1 MPIGCGAAP
10 SIYNLLRVF
19 DRTRSSMP
27 QPIDSS
33 SYRSPQSQRPAVPLP
48 IEGKPRSHDPY
59 AAFRFG
65 DFSLFTAGNLL
76 SITGRLMLAVAV
88 EWEIY
93 ARTHSATALGLV
105 GLVIATPVVA
115 LSLPAG
121 HLADRFSRKRIIL
134 VSQIFSALTSL
145 ALALVSWKHLSIPP
159 IAVLREG
166 NRALAGIATLFERH
180 HPAFHFDDASIPLIY
195 LLLFIGGVARTFNWA
210 ARSSFFPTLVSRDAF
225 ANAVTWNN
233 SIFQIGSVVG
243 PAISGLLVAFV
254 GFPFVYL
261 LDALCAF
268 LFFLLVFAIR
278 RSTQKRDQTKESTWK
293 SLIAGV
299 RFVFRRKVI
308 LATITLDLF
317 AVLLGGATALMPIF
331 ADQIL
336 HVGPV
341 GLGWMRAAPA
351 IGAFAMALVV
361 AHLPPM
367 GRAGK
372 TLMWCV
378 TGFGIATI
386 LFGLSK
392 IFCLSLGL
400 LFFVGAFDSVS
411 VIIRGSIVQLVTP
424 DEMRGRVSSVNNIF
438 IGTSNEFGALES
450 GLTAALFGP
459 VISVVA
465 GGIGTI
471 LVVLGV
477 AWRWPETRKIGAL
490 DRTLR

>member
-1 MPIGCGAAP
+1 MPRSIDPKSYESPEGERP
-10 SIYNLLRVF
+10 SV
-19 DRTRSSMP
+19 TP
-27 QPIDSS
+27 
-33 SYRSPQSQRPAVPLP
+33 P
-48 IEGKPRSHDPY
+48 IELERRPHDPY

-65 DFSLFTAGNLL
+65 GFRLFTAGNLL

-105 GLVIATPVVA
+105 GLAIAVPVVT

-121 HLADRFSRKRIIL
+121 HLADRVSRKHIIL
-134 VSQIFSALTSL
+134 VTQVFSAVTSV
-145 ALALVSWKHLSIPP
+145 ALALVSWKHLSIPH
-159 IAVLREG
+159 IAPLREG
-166 NRALAGIATLFERH
+166 NRALAAVAAIFERH
-180 HPAFHFDDASIPLIY
+180 HPMFHFDDASVPLIY
-195 LLLFIGGVARTFNWA
+195 LLLFIGASARTFSWA
-210 ARSSFFPTLVSRDAF
+210 ARSSFFPTLVPRDAF

-233 SIFQIGSVVG
+233 SVFQIGSVVG
-243 PAISGLLVAFV
+243 PALSGLLIAYV

-261 LDALCAF
+261 LDALCASA
-268 LFFLLVFAIR
+268 FFLLILPIR
-278 RSTQKRDQTKESTWK
+278 RSKQVRDRGEASTWK
-293 SLIAGV
+293 SLIAGL

-317 AVLLGGATALMPIF
+317 AVLLGGVTALMPIF

-336 HVGPV
+336 HCGPV
-341 GLGWMRAAPA
+341 GLGWMRAMPA
-351 IGAFAMALVV
+351 VGAFAMALTV

-367 GRAGK
+367 KHAGRA
-372 TLMWCV
+372 LLWCV

-392 IFCLSLGL
+392 IFWLSLGL
-400 LFFVGAFDSVS
+400 LCLVGAFDSVS

-477 AWRWPETRKIGAL
+477 ALRWPQTREIGAL
-490 DRTLR
+490 DKSLR

>member
-1 MPIGCGAAP
+1 
-10 SIYNLLRVF
+10 
-19 DRTRSSMP
+19 
-27 QPIDSS
+27 
-33 SYRSPQSQRPAVPLP
+33 
-48 IEGKPRSHDPY
+48 
-59 AAFRFG
+59 
-65 DFSLFTAGNLL
+65 
-76 SITGRLMLAVAV
+76 V

-105 GLVIATPVVA
+105 GLVIAVPVVT

-121 HLADRFSRKRIIL
+121 HLADRFSRKHIIL
-134 VSQIFSALTSL
+134 VSQVFSGFMSV
-145 ALALVSWKHLSIPP
+145 ALALVSWKHLSIPA
-159 IAVLREG
+159 IALLRAG
-166 NRALAGIATLFERH
+166 NHALGAIATIFERH
-180 HPAFHFDDASIPLIY
+180 HPMFHFDDASVPLIY
-195 LLLFIGGVARTFNWA
+195 LLLFIGASARTFSWA
-210 ARSSFFPTLVSRDAF
+210 ARSSFFPTLVPRDSF

-233 SIFQIGSVVG
+233 SVFQIGSVVG
-243 PAISGLLVAFV
+243 PALSGLLVAYV

-261 LDALCAF
+261 LDALCA
-268 LFFLLVFAIR
+268 LAFFLLVLLIR
-278 RSTQKRDQTKESTWK
+278 RSTQRREQTDAGTWK
-293 SLIAGV
+293 SLMAGL
-299 RFVFRRKVI
+299 RFVFSRKVI

-336 HVGPV
+336 HCGPV
-341 GLGWMRAAPA
+341 GLGWLRAMPA
-351 IGAFAMALVV
+351 IGAFAVALVV

-367 GRAGK
+367 KRAGK
-372 TLMWCV
+372 TLLWCV
-378 TGFGIATI
+378 TGFGAATI

-392 IFCLSLGL
+392 VFWLSLGV
-400 LFFVGAFDSVS
+400 LFLIGAFDSVS

-471 LVVLGV
+471 LVVLAV
-477 AWRWPETRKIGAL
+477 AFRWPETWRIGAL
-490 DRTLR
+490 DRNLR

>member
-1 MPIGCGAAP
+1 
-10 SIYNLLRVF
+10 
-19 DRTRSSMP
+19 MP
-27 QPIDSS
+27 QPIDTR
-33 SYRSPQSQRPAVPLP
+33 SYESPEERRPAVPLP
-48 IEGKPRSHDPY
+48 IERKPRAHDPY

-65 DFSLFTAGNLL
+65 DFTLFTAGNLL

-88 EWEIY
+88 EWELY

-105 GLVIATPVVA
+105 GLVIAVPVVT

-121 HLADRFSRKRIIL
+121 HLADRFSRRRIIL
-134 VSQIFSALTSL
+134 VAQIFSALASA

-159 IAVLREG
+159 IAPLRGG
-166 NRALAGIATLFERH
+166 NHALAAIATIFERH
-180 HPAFHFDDASIPLIY
+180 RPTFHFDDASIPLIY
-195 LLLFIGGVARTFNWA
+195 LLLFIGGAARTFSWA

-233 SIFQIGSVVG
+233 SIFQVGSVVG
-243 PAISGLLVAFV
+243 PAVSGLLVAYL
-254 GFPFVYL
+254 GFPFVYM

-268 LFFLLVFAIR
+268 SFFILVLPIR
-278 RSTQKRDQTKESTWK
+278 RSTQLRDQTETSTWK
-293 SLIAGV
+293 SLMAGI
-299 RFVFRRKVI
+299 RFVFSKKVI

-317 AVLLGGATALMPIF
+317 AVLLGGATALLPIF

-336 HVGPV
+336 HCGPI

-351 IGAFAMALVV
+351 VGAFVMALVV

-367 GRAGK
+367 KRAGK
-372 TLMWCV
+372 TLFWCV
-378 TGFGIATI
+378 TGFGVVTI

-392 IFCLSLGL
+392 ALWLSLGL
-400 LFFVGAFDSVS
+400 LFLIGAFDSVS

-424 DEMRGRVSSVNNIF
+424 DEVRGRVSSVNNIF

-477 AWRWPETRKIGAL
+477 AFHWPESRKIGAL
-490 DRTLR
+490 DKSLR

>member
-1 MPIGCGAAP
+1 MPE
-10 SIYNLLRVF
+10 
-19 DRTRSSMP
+19 
-27 QPIDSS
+27 PIDPSS
-33 SYRSPQSQRPAVPLP
+33 FRSPDPQRPAVPLP
-48 IEGKPRSHDPY
+48 IEREPRGHDPY

-105 GLVIATPVVA
+105 GLVIAVPVVT

-121 HLADRFSRKRIIL
+121 HLADRFSRKHIIL
-134 VSQIFSALTSL
+134 VSQVFSGFMSV

-159 IAVLREG
+159 IAPLRAG
-166 NRALAGIATLFERH
+166 NHALAAIATIFERH
-180 HPAFHFDDASIPLIY
+180 HPMFHFDDASVPLIY
-195 LLLFIGGVARTFNWA
+195 LLLFIGASARTFSWA
-210 ARSSFFPTLVSRDAF
+210 ARSSFFPTLVPRDSF

-233 SIFQIGSVVG
+233 SVFQIGSVVG
-243 PAISGLLVAFV
+243 PALSGLLVAYV

-261 LDALCAF
+261 LDALCA
-268 LFFLLVFAIR
+268 LAFFLLVLLIR
-278 RSTQKRDQTKESTWK
+278 RSTQRREQTDAGTWK
-293 SLIAGV
+293 SLMAGL
-299 RFVFRRKVI
+299 RFVFSRKVI

-317 AVLLGGATALMPIF
+317 AVLLGGTTALMPIF

-336 HVGPV
+336 HCGPV
-341 GLGWMRAAPA
+341 GLGWLRAMPA
-351 IGAFAMALVV
+351 IGAFAVALVV
-361 AHLPPM
+361 AHLPPIK
-367 GRAGK
+367 RAGK
-372 TLMWCV
+372 TLLWCV
-378 TGFGIATI
+378 TGFGAATI

-392 IFCLSLGL
+392 VFWLSLGV
-400 LFFVGAFDSVS
+400 LFLIGAFDSVS

-471 LVVLGV
+471 LVVLAV
-477 AWRWPETRKIGAL
+477 AFRWPETWRIGAL
-490 DRTLR
+490 DRNLR

>member
-1 MPIGCGAAP
+1 MAP
-10 SIYNLLRVF
+10 LR
-19 DRTRSSMP
+19 
-27 QPIDSS
+27 
-33 SYRSPQSQRPAVPLP
+33 
-48 IEGKPRSHDPY
+48 
-59 AAFRFG
+59 
-65 DFSLFTAGNLL
+65 AGNHA
-76 SITGRLMLAVAV
+76 LAVVAAV
-88 EWEIY
+88 
-93 ARTHSATALGLV
+93 
-105 GLVIATPVVA
+105 
-115 LSLPAG
+115 
-121 HLADRFSRKRIIL
+121 
-134 VSQIFSALTSL
+134 
-145 ALALVSWKHLSIPP
+145 
-159 IAVLREG
+159 
-166 NRALAGIATLFERH
+166 FERH
-180 HPAFHFDDASIPLIY
+180 HPIFHFDDASVPLIY
-195 LLLFIGGVARTFNWA
+195 LLLFIGAVARTFNWA

-233 SIFQIGSVVG
+233 SVFQIGSVVG
-243 PAISGLLVAFV
+243 PAVSGLLVAYI

-268 LFFLLVFAIR
+268 LFFLLVFPIR
-278 RSTQKRDQTKESTWK
+278 RSTQKREQTEKSTWK

-367 GRAGK
+367 KQAGQ

-392 IFCLSLGL
+392 IFWLSLGL
-400 LFFVGAFDSVS
+400 LFLVGAFDSVS

-477 AWRWPETRKIGAL
+477 AWRWPETRRIGAL

>member
-1 MPIGCGAAP
+1 MP
-10 SIYNLLRVF
+10 
-19 DRTRSSMP
+19 
-27 QPIDSS
+27 DSADTS
-33 SYRSPQSQRPAVPLP
+33 SYRSPDPQHPAGPLSA
-48 IEGKPRSHDPY
+48 RRRHDPY

-105 GLVIATPVVA
+105 GLAIAVPVVT

-121 HLADRFSRKRIIL
+121 HLADRVSRKHIIL
-134 VSQIFSALTSL
+134 ASQIVSAITSL
-145 ALALVSWKHLSIPP
+145 ALALVSWKHLVIPA
-159 IAVLREG
+159 IAPLREG
-166 NRALAGIATLFERH
+166 NHLLAGVAAIFERH
-180 HPAFHFDDASIPLIY
+180 HPMFHFDDASVPLIY
-195 LLLFIGGVARTFNWA
+195 FLLFFGATARTFSWA
-210 ARSSFFPTLVSRDAF
+210 ARSSFFPTLVPRDAF

-233 SIFQIGSVVG
+233 SVFQIGSVVG
-243 PAISGLLVAFV
+243 PAVSGLLVAYV

-261 LDALCAF
+261 LDALCAAV
-268 LFFLLVFAIR
+268 FFLLVLPIR
-278 RSTQKRDQTKESTWK
+278 RSKQVLDRSESSTWR

-299 RFVFRRKVI
+299 RFVLRRKVI

-336 HVGPV
+336 HCGPV
-341 GLGWMRAAPA
+341 GLGWMRAMPA
-351 IGAFAMALVV
+351 IGAFGTALTV

-367 GRAGK
+367 KQAGQA
-372 TLMWCV
+372 LLWCV
-378 TGFGIATI
+378 TGFGIATV

-392 IFCLSLGL
+392 VFWLSLGL
-400 LFFVGAFDSVS
+400 LFLVGAFDSVS

-424 DEMRGRVSSVNNIF
+424 DEMRGRVTSVNNIF

-477 AWRWPETRKIGAL
+477 ALRWPETRKIGAL